1 MAYDGL
7 KELCQAFAFD
17 LFATTTILYGIL
29 RYFEALLDM
38 KHCEAFSVA

>member
-17 LFATTTILYGIL
+17 LFATTILYGIL
-29 RYFEALLDM
+29 RYFEALLCM
-38 KHCEAFSVA
+38 KHCEAFSAA